1 MQGDFLEN
9 GRDKHRFA
17 HCRVGPRPA
26 PVVGRAHVPVPADA
40 ARGHESKALGRPH
53 SQSRT
58 ELLCNEM
65 GIKEGFSHLESFS
78 QCTGAIGKHCIK
90 EGQLVFLT
98 TVASG
103 CLLPF

>member
-17 HCRVGPRPA
+17 RCRVGSRPA
-26 PVVGRAHVPVPADA
+26 PVVGRAHLSASADA
-40 ARGHESKALGRPH
+40 ARGTNLRPRGQTR
-53 SQSRT
+53 SQSRI

-65 GIKEGFSHLESFS
+65 GIKEGFSHPESFS
-78 QCTGAIGKHCIK
+78 QCTGAIGEHCIK